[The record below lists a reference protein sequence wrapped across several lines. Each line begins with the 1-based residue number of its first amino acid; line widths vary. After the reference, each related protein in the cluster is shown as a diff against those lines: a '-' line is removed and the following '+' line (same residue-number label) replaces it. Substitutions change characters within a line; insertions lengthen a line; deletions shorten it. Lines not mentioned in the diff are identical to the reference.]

1 MYLLK
6 RNEIFQEGGV
16 RRDIFVV
23 GREGGVQCNLQR
35 KFIKFEVSR
44 GSTLPR
50 SAHVCNVS
58 CTLVNT
64 QTLFIKKTMKA
75 KFAL

>member
-6 RNEIFQEGGV
+6 RNEIFQEGG
-16 RRDIFVV
+16 
-23 GREGGVQCNLQR
+23 GPKGHLCGWPGGWVQCNLQR

-64 QTLFIKKTMKA
+64 QTLFIKKQ
-75 KFAL
+75 

>member
-1 MYLLK
+1 MK
-6 RNEIFQEGGV
+6 FARRGGV